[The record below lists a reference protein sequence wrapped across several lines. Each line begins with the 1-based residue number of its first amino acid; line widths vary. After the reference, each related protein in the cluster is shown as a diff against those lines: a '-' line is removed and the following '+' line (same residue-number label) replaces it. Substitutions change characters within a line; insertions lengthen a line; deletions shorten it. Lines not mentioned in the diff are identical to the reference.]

1 MDNSAPEQPR
11 STTPIPTLPYEAAA
25 EPDALRGPRP
35 WWVYG
40 IVVLYLLLLAA
51 LLTFPGWSGWLSGDA
66 SMIAP
71 AAVTVGSMVACGLAL
86 MILPVRAM
94 RRRPVRRRTI
104 WVPIILSGFLAGV
117 LVFGASLALYEY
129 FKLSNDISWGLIAAG
144 AGTWCFWSVVFALIA
159 LRRGPASIGMKLHRL
174 LIAGSALE
182 LLIAVPTHVI
192 VRRRPDCCA
201 GIGTGIGLCLGI
213 GVMFVSLGPSVLLLY
228 LRRRKD
234 IQPPAEPIQ
243 VASPSPDSAGT
254 DPSAAS

>member
-1 MDNSAPEQPR
+1 MNNSAPEQPR
-11 STTPIPTLPYEAAA
+11 ATTPIPTLQYEAAA
-25 EPDALRGPRP
+25 DPASLRGPRP

-40 IVVLYLLLLAA
+40 IVALYLLLLAA
-51 LLTFPGWSGWLSGDA
+51 LLTFPGWSSWLSGDP

-94 RRRPVRRRTI
+94 RRRTVRRRTI
-104 WVPIILSGFLAGV
+104 WVPIILSGFLAGT

-144 AGTWCFWSVVFALIA
+144 ASTWCFWSVVFTLIA
-159 LRRGPASIGMKLHRL
+159 LRRGPASIGMKLHRM

-182 LLIAVPTHVI
+182 LLIAVPTHVV

-228 LRRRKD
+228 HRRRKD
-234 IQPPAEPIQ
+234 IETPVKPIP
-243 VASPSPDSAGT
+243 VASPSPDSEGT
-254 DPSAAS
+254 DPSVTS